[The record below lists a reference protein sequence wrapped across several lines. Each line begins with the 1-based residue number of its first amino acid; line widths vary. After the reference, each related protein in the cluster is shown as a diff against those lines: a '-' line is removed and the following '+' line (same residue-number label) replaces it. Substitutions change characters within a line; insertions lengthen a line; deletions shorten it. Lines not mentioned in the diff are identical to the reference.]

1 MKTTIISLVSIAA
14 LAAGLHAQAPAAA
27 PAAAPAGAP
36 AQRNQKNWKDA
47 AEYELYSAIIKPE
60 LPPATRLQSLD
71 KWKASYPQSEYA
83 DTRQKI
89 YLITYQALNKHR
101 EAFDMAT
108 EILKTDPNDLA
119 SIQEILGYVRA
130 LEPADPKAALSPQN
144 KADLEASEK
153 VARYLLANADAVF
166 AADKKPQGATDAQW
180 AQAKPTMVNFAQF
193 TLGYIGVEGKDT
205 TKAQAELTKT
215 LQMDP
220 TNAQAS
226 SMLAGVLLA
235 QQKEHPELMPEALFE
250 YARAASVTGPTA
262 LPATAQKSLG
272 DFLTKAY
279 TTYHGS
285 AEGLDQL
292 KTLAKASALPPDGFK
307 IESTVD
313 IAKREEEKRL
323 KAATENPMLAFWT
336 TMKES
341 LTSADS
347 AVADKYWEAA
357 KGAGLPPKSDVPTG
371 KFKGKLISAT
381 PETRPKEL
389 TIAIEKPDVADAKLV
404 LEEPLP
410 GKMEPGG
417 DISFFGSPEEF
428 SKSPYMVTFKIVDP
442 KEDIEGW
449 TGKGPA
455 GPPRT
460 GAKKAPTK
468 KKE

>member
-1 MKTTIISLVSIAA
+1 MKKTIIPLVAMTA
-14 LAAGLHAQAPAAA
+14 LAVGLYAQAPAAA
-27 PAAAPAGAP
+27 PAAAQKSA
-36 AQRNQKNWKDA
+36 KNWKDT
-47 AEYELYSAIIKPE
+47 AEYDLYSAIIKPDAT
-60 LPPATRLQSLD
+60 PAARLQNLD
-71 KWKASYPQSEYA
+71 KWKAGYPQSDYA

-101 EAFDMAT
+101 EAFDMAS
-108 EILKTDPNDLA
+108 EILKTDPNDLT
-119 SIQEILGYVRA
+119 SIQEILGYVRL
-130 LEPADPKAALSPQN
+130 LEPTDPKATLSAQN
-144 KADLEASEK
+144 KADLETTEK
-153 VARYLLANADAVF
+153 VARYLLANADAIF
-166 AADKKPQGATDAQW
+166 AADKKPAGATDAQW
-180 AQAKPTMVNFAQF
+180 AQAKPTMVNFAEF
-193 TLGYIGVEGKDT
+193 TLGYIGVEAKDNA
-205 TKAQAELTKT
+205 KAQAELTKT
-215 LQMDP
+215 LQMDA

-226 SMLAGVLLA
+226 SMLATILLA
-235 QQKEHPELMPEALFE
+235 QQKEHPELMPQALFE
-250 YARAASVTGPTA
+250 YARAANYTGPNA
-262 LPATAQKSLG
+262 LPAPAQKSLN

-285 AEGLDQL
+285 TEGLDQL

-307 IESTVD
+307 IKSTVN
-313 IAKREEEKRL
+313 IAEEEEAKRQ
-323 KAATENPMLAFWT
+323 AAAKENPMLAFWT
-336 TMKES
+336 TMKEA

-347 AVADKYWEAA
+347 AVSDKYWEAA
-357 KGAGLPPKSDVPTG
+357 KGAGLPPKDSVPTG

-389 TIAIEKPDVADAKLV
+389 LIAIEKPDVADAKLV

-460 GAKKAPTK
+460 GAKKAPATTK

>member
-1 MKTTIISLVSIAA
+1 MKTTIISLVAIAT

-27 PAAAPAGAP
+27 PAAAPAK
-36 AQRNQKNWKDA
+36 NQKNWKDA
-47 AEYELYSAIIKPE
+47 AEYELYSAIIKPDAT
-60 LPPATRLQSLD
+60 PAARLQNLD
-71 KWKASYPQSEYA
+71 KWKAGYPQSEYA

-101 EAFDMAT
+101 EAFDMAA

-130 LEPADPKAALSPQN
+130 LEPADPKVALSAQN
-144 KADLEASEK
+144 KADLETAEK
-153 VARYLLANADAVF
+153 VAHYLLANADAVF

-180 AQAKPTMVNFAQF
+180 AQAKPTMVKFAQF
-193 TLGYIGVEGKDT
+193 TLGYIGVEEKDSA
-205 TKAQAELTKT
+205 KSEAELIKT
-215 LQMDP
+215 LQADP

-226 SMLAGVLLA
+226 YMLATLLLG
-235 QQKEHPELMPEALFE
+235 QQKDHPEKMPFALFE
-250 YARAASVTGPTA
+250 YARAASYDGPGAMDANTRK
-262 LPATAQKSLG
+262 TV
-272 DFLTKAY
+272 DNFLSTKAY
-279 TTYHGS
+279 PTYHGS
-285 AEGLDQL
+285 AEGLPEL

-313 IAKREEEKRL
+313 IAKRDEEKRQ
-323 KAATENPMLAFWT
+323 KAAADNPMLAFWT
-336 TMKES
+336 EIKEA
-341 LTSADS
+341 LTSADAS
-347 AVADKYWEAA
+347 VSDKYWEAM
-357 KGAGLPPKSDVPTG
+357 KGAGLPPKEKVPTG

-389 TIAIEKPDVADAKLV
+389 TIAIEKPDVADVKLV

-410 GKMEPGG
+410 GKMDPGG
-417 DISFFGSPEEF
+417 EISFFGSAEEL
-428 SKSPYMVTFKIVDP
+428 SKSPYMITFKIADP

-460 GAKKAPTK
+460 GAKKAPAK